1 MSFKEW
7 IIPQDKIFFNYLE
20 EQADI
25 VLKAATL
32 FKEMLTNPET
42 FSEKIT
48 EIANSLTTTS

>member
-25 VLKAATL
+25 VLKAAAL
-32 FKEMLTNPET
+32 FKDMLKNPET
-42 FSEKIT
+42 FSEKNQRN
-48 EIANSLTTTS
+48 E